1 MSDLSKNAKTEQRN
15 KRAAEKA
22 AAEVAQE
29 IEEAVRKEKKGAR
42 INTRLYNFDPEKIGG
57 YTRVPNVYWENLSS
71 FRAFNLKTGELRKDK
86 SGNCLHVSKVVD
98 SKGNLVDYP
107 APLEP
112 IDHLILM
119 TLLMWY
125 QRKANAMAIQFSVRD
140 LAKKIGK
147 SERQIHRVV
156 KKLRDL
162 NYIRELGK
170 IGVPG
175 GHVVNYDI
183 TPFLSYL
190 KSIADKA
197 RLRKAEKERDSLS
210 DFGKQAHPFEDVL
223 KDFEVVPN
231 ER

>member
-1 MSDLSKNAKTEQRN
+1 M
-15 KRAAEKA
+15 
-22 AAEVAQE
+22 
-29 IEEAVRKEKKGAR
+29 
-42 INTRLYNFDPEKIGG
+42 
-57 YTRVPNVYWENLSS
+57 
-71 FRAFNLKTGELRKDK
+71 
-86 SGNCLHVSKVVD
+86 D

-183 TPFLSYL
+183 TVFKLP
-190 KSIADKA
+190 
-197 RLRKAEKERDSLS
+197 
-210 DFGKQAHPFEDVL
+210 
-223 KDFEVVPN
+223 
-231 ER
+231 